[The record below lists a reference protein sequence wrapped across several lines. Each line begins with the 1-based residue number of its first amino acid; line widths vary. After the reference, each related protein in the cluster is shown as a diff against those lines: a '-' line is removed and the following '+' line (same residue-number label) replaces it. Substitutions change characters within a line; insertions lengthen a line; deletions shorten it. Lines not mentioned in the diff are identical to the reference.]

1 MALML
6 LLAPAALLLPRAAV
20 PPRAQQHRSSAR
32 FLLCAQP
39 QPDLEPNVAEALK
52 AEFRLRAARGNRG
65 LSLRPDEV
73 KGLQDLAERLESINP
88 TPAPTA
94 SPLLLGEWTLDF
106 TDAADVLSLGILP
119 GSFAEIGRIVQ
130 AVAVGGE
137 DGDTASFRVDNMIQ
151 ILPRGSAILGGAFA
165 AAATSRYSVQ
175 AICRVLTAARVS
187 LTFIGGSLTPSAQV
201 DRHKTLFSCH

>member
-1 MALML
+1 MAFML

-20 PPRAQQHRSSAR
+20 PPSAQQHRSSPHC
-32 FLLCAQP
+32 LLCAQP
-39 QPDLEPNVAEALK
+39 QPDLEPNFAEALK

-65 LSLRPDEV
+65 LSLRPDAV

-119 GSFAEIGRIVQ
+119 GSFQAALLIRAAIVIPS
-130 AVAVGGE
+130 G
-137 DGDTASFRVDNMIQ
+137 RVDSK
-151 ILPRGSAILGGAFA
+151 R
-165 AAATSRYSVQ
+165 
-175 AICRVLTAARVS
+175 
-187 LTFIGGSLTPSAQV
+187 
-201 DRHKTLFSCH
+201 LF

>member
-1 MALML
+1 MAGRIGLLLYSSIRQSVKSSCEMALML

-88 TPAPTA
+88 TPC
-94 SPLLLGEWTLDF
+94 
-106 TDAADVLSLGILP
+106 
-119 GSFAEIGRIVQ
+119 
-130 AVAVGGE
+130 
-137 DGDTASFRVDNMIQ
+137 N
-151 ILPRGSAILGGAFA
+151 
-165 AAATSRYSVQ
+165 
-175 AICRVLTAARVS
+175 
-187 LTFIGGSLTPSAQV
+187 
-201 DRHKTLFSCH
+201 